1 MKLWLGLKKHR
12 AGGYG
17 TPLSACVR
25 LQVNLLMSILVQGA
39 FSMDDMMAEMEVM
52 MGTIDSMGGRG
63 GCGSK
68 ITDKGLKMGSKG
80 KRRSA
85 KMPSIKGKTQ
95 ASKHP
100 APAMAKAPPAP
111 TASTGGRRKKV
122 PT

>member
-39 FSMDDMMAEMEVM
+39 FSMDDMMAAMEVM

-80 KRRSA
+80 KRDEIGERVQQGL
-85 KMPSIKGKTQ
+85 PHGKTSPFSTCRTVS
-95 ASKHP
+95 SKHFLH
-100 APAMAKAPPAP
+100 
-111 TASTGGRRKKV
+111 
-122 PT
+122 